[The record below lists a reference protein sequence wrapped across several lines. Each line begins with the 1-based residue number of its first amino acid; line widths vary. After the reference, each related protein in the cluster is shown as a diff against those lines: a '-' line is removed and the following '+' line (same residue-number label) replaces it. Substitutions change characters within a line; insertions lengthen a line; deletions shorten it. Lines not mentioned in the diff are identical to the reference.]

1 MPLLTHIAARPA
13 SRGRSIAPAIAL
25 AVAITGWSSPTRADA
40 PERTGPPAPTAVS
53 AFAPVAPSPAVPDSF
68 EWTPVTIDDREYVKA
83 SDVALFYRFSS
94 CEVEETAASFRS
106 PTMEMKWEVD
116 GSLLTINETKFLLTT
131 PCLKR
136 AEDLLVARVD
146 LVKWIDPLLRPAY
159 LSKAE
164 WFDTVVIDPG
174 HGGLD
179 NGTHG
184 AFGDE
189 KTYTLDLAG
198 RLRSALQARG
208 LKVVMTR
215 ETDVRVDKQIRGLLA
230 SEVPNSVLVSL
241 HFNRDRRR
249 SVRGL
254 ETYAMTPMG
263 VKSSNDSRTT
273 VEAGF
278 GFQGNLRD
286 KASLALA
293 AAVHSQIIHRTGCE
307 DRGVRRARFA
317 VLKDSERAGIL
328 IEAGYLSHPEEGALI
343 NEPEYRT
350 RLAIAI
356 AEGVLHYRR
365 AIAAAR

>member
-1 MPLLTHIAARPA
+1 LPMFFD
-13 SRGRSIAPAIAL
+13 RS
-25 AVAITGWSSPTRADA
+25 GSSPSSRAVQVFQVA
-40 PERTGPPAPTAVS
+40 LMLLSMAFGNLLRSANPEPAQPPPT
-53 AFAPVAPSPAVPDSF
+53 PSPAGSPPTPESF
-68 EWTPVTIDDREYVKA
+68 AWTLITADGRDYVKA
-83 SDVALFYRFSS
+83 AEVAAFYRFDR
-94 CEVEETAASFRS
+94 CESEGSATWFRA
-106 PTMEMKWEVD
+106 PALEMKWDVE
-116 GSLLTINETKFLLTT
+116 SPMLTINDTRFLLTT
-131 PCLKR
+131 PCLKH
-136 AEDLLVARVD
+136 ADDVLIARVD

-159 LSKAE
+159 LKTAE

-184 AFGDE
+184 SFGDE

-198 RLRSALQARG
+198 RLKTALQGHG

-230 SEVPNSVLVSL
+230 SEVSHSVLISL
-241 HFNRDRRR
+241 HFNQDRTHR
-249 SVRGL
+249 VRGL

-263 VKSSNDSRTT
+263 VKSSNDSRPGL
-273 VEAGF
+273 EAGF

-286 KASLALA
+286 SASLALA
-293 AAVHSQIIHRTGCE
+293 AAVHSQILHRAHCE

-343 NEPEYRT
+343 NQPAYRD
-350 RLAIAI
+350 RLATAI
-356 AEGVLHYRR
+356 AEGVVHYRR
-365 AIAAAR
+365 AITNAR